1 MTGEERSKEEFKKIK
16 QFKESTVYK
25 TVRVVETDRNC
36 PRRYN
41 LVFFI
46 LFLVLE
52 LKSGAYVCIL
62 RNNTPTELHPPAQDH
77 IV

>member
-36 PRRYN
+36 PQRYN
-41 LVFFI
+41 LF
-46 LFLVLE
+46 LFCFWFW
-52 LKSGAYVCIL
+52 SSNPGPMYAY
-62 RNNTPTELHPPAQDH
+62 
-77 IV
+77 